1 MFSSKV
7 ESGVKSKFEK
17 EKGKLGKPQ
26 RSDFALRGVDP
37 MVEEK
42 IEAAFK
48 YPGEKKRGS
57 VRKYTQLVPPR

>member
-7 ESGVKSKFEK
+7 ESGVKSTFEK
-17 EKGKLGKPQ
+17 EKGKLGKLQ

-48 YPGEKKRGS
+48 SLLKD
-57 VRKYTQLVPPR
+57 RKCSF